1 MYVRKR
7 KNVSGSYSVMLCV
20 GERIPGK
27 KNTITKMIKSF
38 GVARDNDH
46 LEQLLLEAEAYKK
59 QLEITSPSAKPLRLV
74 SEQDIGS
81 CASYNVGF
89 SDVYGHA
96 FSEIFH
102 SIRLKENALNKLKEL
117 IIMRI
122 ANPCSK
128 RKTAI
133 TSAEYGFNLQVDSI
147 YKLMDLITPSIIS
160 ETKKIIYTHT
170 QNLLAQENQVID
182 VLFYDLTT
190 IYFETNNQNELKE
203 FGFSKD
209 GKHQHVQITLAIIV
223 TKEGLPID
231 YEEFPGNTYEGHTLL
246 PVLNK
251 INKRYQIDKAV
262 IVADAALMNK
272 INLQEL
278 ESHGIKYII
287 AARLKNAKKEIKQVV
302 LDSSNYQT
310 ISSFSDPEKGIY
322 DEVKSKMISCD
333 EGDFIFVYHSTKR
346 ARKDAH
352 DREKDLEKIKQYLD
366 STGKNKLTSRLKKS
380 YVKISKDSEIKID
393 YDKLLIEAKYDG
405 FFGLR
410 TNINNANPKE
420 ILNQYRGLWQVE
432 QTFRITKSNLEI
444 RPVFHY
450 TPRRIRAH
458 FLICFIAL
466 TLLRHVEFILKIND
480 INIPIDQLA
489 ILLNRMRK
497 IRIIDA
503 NNRLFELLED
513 PPIELISVYQAL
525 KLKIHK
531 KFQFISNL

>member
-160 ETKKIIYTHT
+160 ETKKIIYMH
-170 QNLLAQENQVID
+170 I
-182 VLFYDLTT
+182 
-190 IYFETNNQNELKE
+190 
-203 FGFSKD
+203 
-209 GKHQHVQITLAIIV
+209 
-223 TKEGLPID
+223 
-231 YEEFPGNTYEGHTLL
+231 
-246 PVLNK
+246 PVMLN
-251 INKRYQIDKAV
+251 
-262 IVADAALMNK
+262 
-272 INLQEL
+272 
-278 ESHGIKYII
+278 S
-287 AARLKNAKKEIKQVV
+287 
-302 LDSSNYQT
+302 DSC
-310 ISSFSDPEKGIY
+310 
-322 DEVKSKMISCD
+322 SC
-333 EGDFIFVYHSTKR
+333 
-346 ARKDAH
+346 
-352 DREKDLEKIKQYLD
+352 
-366 STGKNKLTSRLKKS
+366 
-380 YVKISKDSEIKID
+380 
-393 YDKLLIEAKYDG
+393 
-405 FFGLR
+405 
-410 TNINNANPKE
+410 
-420 ILNQYRGLWQVE
+420 
-432 QTFRITKSNLEI
+432 
-444 RPVFHY
+444 
-450 TPRRIRAH
+450 
-458 FLICFIAL
+458 
-466 TLLRHVEFILKIND
+466 
-480 INIPIDQLA
+480 
-489 ILLNRMRK
+489 
-497 IRIIDA
+497 
-503 NNRLFELLED
+503 
-513 PPIELISVYQAL
+513 
-525 KLKIHK
+525 
-531 KFQFISNL
+531 